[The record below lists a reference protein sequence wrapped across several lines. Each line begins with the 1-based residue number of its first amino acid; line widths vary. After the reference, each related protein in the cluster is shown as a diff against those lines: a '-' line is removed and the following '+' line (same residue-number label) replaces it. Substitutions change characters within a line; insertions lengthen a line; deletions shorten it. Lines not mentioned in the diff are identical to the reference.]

1 MGCVVFTVII
11 GIELLLDSIPAVQAL
26 TFEALDTVQPA
37 MQIDDVAAASS
48 LVQAVHVLGD

>member
-37 MQIDDVAAASS
+37 MQIDDVPAPGA
-48 LVQAVHVLGD
+48 LVQAVHVLGN